1 MAGIGLIAVSLTAQ
15 RTYAA
20 NAKSL
25 AGTLEKLSTG
35 QRINRGKDDPA
46 GLITSENFRA
56 VLAALDAET
65 RSLQRVD
72 SVANVAESALSEIS
86 GLLVEATGLAV
97 ASANTAG
104 FSDAERA
111 ANQMELDS
119 IVFAI
124 NRIANSTSFNGDR
137 LLDGTATLSAGGASI
152 TISSAAASA
161 LGEIDIDGTTH
172 TLIDVASGG
181 SLNIAN
187 GDLEGTLQTIRAAMN
202 QVATQ
207 RGTIGAFQ
215 KNTVA
220 SQISTNQVAFENVPA
235 ANSLLRAP
243 AHAHA
248 TAAAPCLLS
257 QGYCRC
263 GLGDR
268 MRSKFRPATGPP
280 TSTCLP

>member
-1 MAGIGLIAVSLTAQ
+1 MAGIGLTAVSLTAQ

-97 ASANTAG
+97 SSANTAG

-220 SQISTNQVAFENVPA
+220 SQISTNQVAFENVAA
-235 ANSLLRAP
+235 ANSLIRDTDYAKE
-243 AHAHA
+243 
-248 TAAAPCLLS
+248 TAALS
-257 QGYCRC
+257 RAQVLDQSSIGVMSMINFLRQQVMNALM
-263 GLGDR
+263 G
-268 MRSKFRPATGPP
+268 
-280 TSTCLP
+280 

>member
-1 MAGIGLIAVSLTAQ
+1 MAGIGLTAVSLTAQ

-25 AGTLEKLSTG
+25 AGTLEKLATG

-65 RSLQRVD
+65 RGLQRVD
-72 SVANVAESALSEIS
+72 SVANVAEGALSEIS

-97 ASANTAG
+97 ASANSAG

-137 LLDGTATLSAGGASI
+137 LLDGTATLSAGDGSI

-220 SQISTNQVAFENVPA
+220 SQISTNQVAFENVAA
-235 ANSLLRAP
+235 ANSLIRDTDYAKE
-243 AHAHA
+243 
-248 TAAAPCLLS
+248 TAALS
-257 QGYCRC
+257 RAQVLNQSSIGVMSMINFIRQEVMNALM
-263 GLGDR
+263 G
-268 MRSKFRPATGPP
+268 
-280 TSTCLP
+280 

>member
-1 MAGIGLIAVSLTAQ
+1 MAGIGLTAVSLTAQ
-15 RTYAA
+15 RTYTA

-25 AGTLEKLSTG
+25 AGILVKLATG
-35 QRINRGKDDPA
+35 QRINYGKDDPA
-46 GLITSENFRA
+46 GLITSENLRA
-56 VLAALDAET
+56 ILAALDAET
-65 RSLQRVD
+65 RALQRVD
-72 SVANVAESALSEIS
+72 SVANVAEGALSEIS

-137 LLDGTATLSAGGASI
+137 LLDGTATLNAGDGSI

-187 GDLEGTLQTIRAAMN
+187 GDLEGALQTIRAAMD

-207 RGTIGAFQ
+207 RGAIGAFQ
-215 KNTVA
+215 KNTIA
-220 SQISTNQVAFENVPA
+220 SQISTNQVAFENVAA
-235 ANSLLRAP
+235 ANSMIRDTDYAKE
-243 AHAHA
+243 
-248 TAAAPCLLS
+248 TAALS
-257 QGYCRC
+257 RAQVLNQSSIGVMSMINFLRQQAMNTLM
-263 GLGDR
+263 G
-268 MRSKFRPATGPP
+268 
-280 TSTCLP
+280 

>member
-1 MAGIGLIAVSLTAQ
+1 MAGIGLTAVSLTAQ

-72 SVANVAESALSEIS
+72 SVANVAEGALSEIS

-220 SQISTNQVAFENVPA
+220 SQISANQVAFENVAA
-235 ANSLLRAP
+235 ANSLIRDTDYAKE
-243 AHAHA
+243 
-248 TAAAPCLLS
+248 TAALS
-257 QGYCRC
+257 RAQVLNQSSIGVMSMINFIRQQVMNALM
-263 GLGDR
+263 G
-268 MRSKFRPATGPP
+268 
-280 TSTCLP
+280 

>member
-1 MAGIGLIAVSLTAQ
+1 MAGIGLTAVSLTAQ

-25 AGTLEKLSTG
+25 AGTLEKLATG

-72 SVANVAESALSEIS
+72 SVANVAEAALSEIS
-86 GLLVEATGLAV
+86 GLLVEAAGLAV
-97 ASANTAG
+97 SSANSAG
-104 FSDAERA
+104 VSDAERA

-137 LLDGTATLSAGGASI
+137 LLDGTATLNAGDGSI

-220 SQISTNQVAFENVPA
+220 SQISTNQVAFENVAA
-235 ANSLLRAP
+235 ANSMIRDTDYAKE
-243 AHAHA
+243 
-248 TAAAPCLLS
+248 TAALS
-257 QGYCRC
+257 RAQVLEQSSIGVMSMINFIRQQVMNALM
-263 GLGDR
+263 G
-268 MRSKFRPATGPP
+268 
-280 TSTCLP
+280 

>member
-97 ASANTAG
+97 ASANSAG

-137 LLDGTATLSAGGASI
+137 LLDGTATLNAGDGSI

-220 SQISTNQVAFENVPA
+220 SQISTNQVAFENVAA
-235 ANSLLRAP
+235 ANSLIRDTDYAKE
-243 AHAHA
+243 
-248 TAAAPCLLS
+248 TAALS
-257 QGYCRC
+257 RAQVLNQSSIGVMSMINFIRQQVMNALM
-263 GLGDR
+263 G
-268 MRSKFRPATGPP
+268 
-280 TSTCLP
+280 

>member
-1 MAGIGLIAVSLTAQ
+1 MAGIGLTAVSLTAQ

-25 AGTLEKLSTG
+25 AGTLEKLATG

-65 RSLQRVD
+65 RGLQRVD
-72 SVANVAESALSEIS
+72 SVANVAEGALSEIS

-97 ASANTAG
+97 ASANSAG

-137 LLDGTATLSAGGASI
+137 LLDGTATLSAGDGSI

-220 SQISTNQVAFENVPA
+220 SQISTNQVAFENVAA
-235 ANSLLRAP
+235 ANSLIRDTDYAKE
-243 AHAHA
+243 
-248 TAAAPCLLS
+248 TAALS
-257 QGYCRC
+257 RAQVLNQSSIGVMSMINFIRQQVMNALM
-263 GLGDR
+263 G
-268 MRSKFRPATGPP
+268 
-280 TSTCLP
+280 

>member
-1 MAGIGLIAVSLTAQ
+1 MAGIGLTAVSLTAQ

-220 SQISTNQVAFENVPA
+220 SQISTNQVAFENVAA
-235 ANSLLRAP
+235 ANSLIRDTDYAKE
-243 AHAHA
+243 
-248 TAAAPCLLS
+248 TAALS
-257 QGYCRC
+257 RAQVLDQSSIGVMSMINFLRQQVMNALM
-263 GLGDR
+263 G
-268 MRSKFRPATGPP
+268 
-280 TSTCLP
+280 

>member
-97 ASANTAG
+97 SSANTAG

-137 LLDGTATLSAGGASI
+137 LLDGTATLSASGASI

-220 SQISTNQVAFENVPA
+220 SQISTNQVAFENVAA
-235 ANSLLRAP
+235 ANSLIRDTDYAKE
-243 AHAHA
+243 
-248 TAAAPCLLS
+248 TAALS
-257 QGYCRC
+257 RAQVLNQSSIGVMSMINFLRQEVMNALM
-263 GLGDR
+263 G
-268 MRSKFRPATGPP
+268 
-280 TSTCLP
+280 

>member
-220 SQISTNQVAFENVPA
+220 SQISTNQVAFENVAA
-235 ANSLLRAP
+235 ANSLIRDTDYAKE
-243 AHAHA
+243 
-248 TAAAPCLLS
+248 TAALS
-257 QGYCRC
+257 RAQVLNQSSIGVMSMINFIRQQVMNALM
-263 GLGDR
+263 G
-268 MRSKFRPATGPP
+268 
-280 TSTCLP
+280 

>member
-1 MAGIGLIAVSLTAQ
+1 MAGIGLTAVSLTAQ

-25 AGTLEKLSTG
+25 AGTLEKLATG

-220 SQISTNQVAFENVPA
+220 SQISTNQVAFENVAA
-235 ANSLLRAP
+235 ANSLIRDTDYAKE
-243 AHAHA
+243 
-248 TAAAPCLLS
+248 TAALS
-257 QGYCRC
+257 RAQVLNQSSIGVMSMINFIRQQVMNALM
-263 GLGDR
+263 G
-268 MRSKFRPATGPP
+268 
-280 TSTCLP
+280 

>member
-72 SVANVAESALSEIS
+72 SVANVAEGALSEIS

-97 ASANTAG
+97 SSANSAG

-137 LLDGTATLSAGGASI
+137 LLDGTATLNAGDGSI

-220 SQISTNQVAFENVPA
+220 SQISTNQVAFENVAA
-235 ANSLLRAP
+235 ANSLIRDTDYAKE
-243 AHAHA
+243 
-248 TAAAPCLLS
+248 TAALS
-257 QGYCRC
+257 RAQVLNQSSIGVMSMINFIRQQVMNALM
-263 GLGDR
+263 G
-268 MRSKFRPATGPP
+268 
-280 TSTCLP
+280 

>member
-1 MAGIGLIAVSLTAQ
+1 MAGIGLTAVSLTAQ

-25 AGTLEKLSTG
+25 GGILEKLATG

-65 RSLQRVD
+65 RVMQRVD

-104 FSDAERA
+104 VSDAERA

-119 IVFAI
+119 IVFSI

-137 LLDGTATLSAGGASI
+137 LLDGTATLSAGGGSI
-152 TISSAAASA
+152 TISNAAASA

-187 GDLEGTLQTIRAAMN
+187 GDLEGALQTIRAAMN

-215 KNTVA
+215 KNTIA
-220 SQISTNQVAFENVPA
+220 SQISTNQVAFENIAA
-235 ANSLLRAP
+235 ANSLIRDTDYAKE
-243 AHAHA
+243 
-248 TAAAPCLLS
+248 TAALS
-257 QGYCRC
+257 RAQVLNQSSIGVMSMINFIRQQVMNALM
-263 GLGDR
+263 G
-268 MRSKFRPATGPP
+268 
-280 TSTCLP
+280 

>member
-220 SQISTNQVAFENVPA
+220 SQISTNQVAFENVAA
-235 ANSLLRAP
+235 ANSLIRDTDYAKE
-243 AHAHA
+243 
-248 TAAAPCLLS
+248 TAALS
-257 QGYCRC
+257 RAQVLDQSSIGVMSMINFLRQQVMNALM
-263 GLGDR
+263 G
-268 MRSKFRPATGPP
+268 
-280 TSTCLP
+280 

>member
-97 ASANTAG
+97 SSANTAG

-220 SQISTNQVAFENVPA
+220 SQISTNQVAFENVAA
-235 ANSLLRAP
+235 ANSLIRDTDYAKE
-243 AHAHA
+243 
-248 TAAAPCLLS
+248 TAALS
-257 QGYCRC
+257 RAQVLDQSSIGVMSMINFLRQEVMNALM
-263 GLGDR
+263 G
-268 MRSKFRPATGPP
+268 
-280 TSTCLP
+280 

>member
-1 MAGIGLIAVSLTAQ
+1 MAGIGLAAVSLTAQ

-220 SQISTNQVAFENVPA
+220 SQISTNQVAFENVAA
-235 ANSLLRAP
+235 ANSLIRDTDYAKE
-243 AHAHA
+243 
-248 TAAAPCLLS
+248 TAALS
-257 QGYCRC
+257 RAQVLNQSSIGVMSMINFIRQQVMNALM
-263 GLGDR
+263 G
-268 MRSKFRPATGPP
+268 
-280 TSTCLP
+280 

>member
-97 ASANTAG
+97 SSANSAG

-220 SQISTNQVAFENVPA
+220 SQISTNQVAFENVAA
-235 ANSLLRAP
+235 ANSLIRDTDYAKE
-243 AHAHA
+243 
-248 TAAAPCLLS
+248 TAALS
-257 QGYCRC
+257 RAQVLNQSSIGVMSMINFLRQEVMNALM
-263 GLGDR
+263 G
-268 MRSKFRPATGPP
+268 
-280 TSTCLP
+280 

>member
-1 MAGIGLIAVSLTAQ
+1 MAGIGLTAVSLTAQ

-220 SQISTNQVAFENVPA
+220 SQISTNQVAFENVAA
-235 ANSLLRAP
+235 ANSLIRDTDYAKE
-243 AHAHA
+243 
-248 TAAAPCLLS
+248 TAALS
-257 QGYCRC
+257 RAQVLNQSSIGVMSMINFIRQQVMNALM
-263 GLGDR
+263 G
-268 MRSKFRPATGPP
+268 
-280 TSTCLP
+280 

>member
-1 MAGIGLIAVSLTAQ
+1 MAGIGLTAVSLTAQ

-25 AGTLEKLSTG
+25 AGTLEKLATG

-72 SVANVAESALSEIS
+72 SVANVADAALSEIS

-97 ASANTAG
+97 SSANTAG
-104 FSDAERA
+104 VSDAERA

-137 LLDGTATLSAGGASI
+137 LLDGTATLNAGDGSI
-152 TISSAAASA
+152 SISSAAASA

-215 KNTVA
+215 KNTVT
-220 SQISTNQVAFENVPA
+220 SQISTNQVAFENVAA
-235 ANSLLRAP
+235 ANSLIRDTDYAKE
-243 AHAHA
+243 
-248 TAAAPCLLS
+248 TAALSRAQLLNQS
-257 QGYCRC
+257 SIGVMSMINFIRQQVMDALMG
-263 GLGDR
+263 
-268 MRSKFRPATGPP
+268 
-280 TSTCLP
+280 

>member
-1 MAGIGLIAVSLTAQ
+1 MAGIGLTAVSLTAQ
-15 RTYAA
+15 RTYTA

-25 AGTLEKLSTG
+25 AGILEKLATG
-35 QRINRGKDDPA
+35 QRINYGKDDPA

-65 RSLQRVD
+65 RALQRVD

-86 GLLVEATGLAV
+86 GLLVEASGLAV

-104 FSDAERA
+104 VSDAERA
-111 ANQMELDS
+111 AYQMELDS
-119 IVFAI
+119 IVYSI

-152 TISSAAASA
+152 TISHAAASA

-187 GDLEGTLQTIRAAMN
+187 GDLEGALQTIRAAMD

-207 RGTIGAFQ
+207 RGAIGAFQ
-215 KNTVA
+215 KNTIA
-220 SQISTNQVAFENVPA
+220 SQISTNQIAFENVAA
-235 ANSLLRAP
+235 ANSIIRDTDYAKE
-243 AHAHA
+243 
-248 TAAAPCLLS
+248 TAALS
-257 QGYCRC
+257 RAQVLNQSSIGVMSMINFIRQQVMNALM
-263 GLGDR
+263 G
-268 MRSKFRPATGPP
+268 
-280 TSTCLP
+280 

>member
-1 MAGIGLIAVSLTAQ
+1 MAGIGLTAVSLTAQ

-220 SQISTNQVAFENVPA
+220 SQISTNQVAFENVAA
-235 ANSLLRAP
+235 ANSLIRDTDYAKE
-243 AHAHA
+243 
-248 TAAAPCLLS
+248 TAALS
-257 QGYCRC
+257 RAQVLDQSSIGV
-263 GLGDR
+263 
-268 MRSKFRPATGPP
+268 M
-280 TSTCLP
+280 STINFIRQQVMNALMG

>member
-1 MAGIGLIAVSLTAQ
+1 MAGIGLTAVSLTAQ

-97 ASANTAG
+97 SSANTAG

-220 SQISTNQVAFENVPA
+220 SQISTNQVAFENVAA
-235 ANSLLRAP
+235 ANSLIRDTDYAKE
-243 AHAHA
+243 
-248 TAAAPCLLS
+248 TAALS
-257 QGYCRC
+257 RAQVLDQSSIGVMSMINFLRQEVMNALM
-263 GLGDR
+263 G
-268 MRSKFRPATGPP
+268 
-280 TSTCLP
+280 

>member
-1 MAGIGLIAVSLTAQ
+1 MAGIGLTAVSLTAQ

-25 AGTLEKLSTG
+25 AGTLEKLATG

-72 SVANVAESALSEIS
+72 SVANVAEAALSEIS

-97 ASANTAG
+97 SSANTAG
-104 FSDAERA
+104 VSDAERA

-137 LLDGTATLSAGGASI
+137 LLDGTATLNAGDGSI
-152 TISSAAASA
+152 SISSAAASA

-215 KNTVA
+215 KNTVT
-220 SQISTNQVAFENVPA
+220 SQISTNQVAFENVAA
-235 ANSLLRAP
+235 ANSLIRDTDYAKE
-243 AHAHA
+243 
-248 TAAAPCLLS
+248 TAALS
-257 QGYCRC
+257 RAQVLDQSSIGVMSMINFIRQEVMNALM
-263 GLGDR
+263 G
-268 MRSKFRPATGPP
+268 
-280 TSTCLP
+280 

>member
-1 MAGIGLIAVSLTAQ
+1 MAGIGLQAVSLTAQ

-25 AGTLEKLSTG
+25 AGILEKLATG

-65 RSLQRVD
+65 RVMQRVD
-72 SVANVAESALSEIS
+72 SVANVAEGALSEIS

-104 FSDAERA
+104 VSDAERA
-111 ANQMELDS
+111 AYQMELDS
-119 IVFAI
+119 IVYSI

-137 LLDGTATLSAGGASI
+137 LLDGTATLSAGGGSI
-152 TISSAAASA
+152 TISNAAASA

-187 GDLEGTLQTIRAAMN
+187 GDLEGALQTIRAAMN

-215 KNTVA
+215 KNTIA
-220 SQISTNQVAFENVPA
+220 SQISTNQVAFENIAA
-235 ANSLLRAP
+235 ANSVIRDTDYAKQ
-243 AHAHA
+243 
-248 TAAAPCLLS
+248 TAALS
-257 QGYCRC
+257 RAQVLNQSSIGVMSMINFIRQQVMNALM
-263 GLGDR
+263 G
-268 MRSKFRPATGPP
+268 
-280 TSTCLP
+280 

>member
-1 MAGIGLIAVSLTAQ
+1 MAGIGLTAVSLTAQ

-97 ASANTAG
+97 SSANTAG

-220 SQISTNQVAFENVPA
+220 SQISTNQVAFENVAA
-235 ANSLLRAP
+235 ANSLIRDTDYAKE
-243 AHAHA
+243 
-248 TAAAPCLLS
+248 TAALS
-257 QGYCRC
+257 RAQVLDQSSIGV
-263 GLGDR
+263 
-268 MRSKFRPATGPP
+268 M
-280 TSTCLP
+280 STINFIRQQVMNALMG

>member
-72 SVANVAESALSEIS
+72 SVANVAEGALSEIS

-97 ASANTAG
+97 SSANSAG

-220 SQISTNQVAFENVPA
+220 SQISTNQVAFENVAA
-235 ANSLLRAP
+235 ANSLIRDTDYAKE
-243 AHAHA
+243 
-248 TAAAPCLLS
+248 TAALS
-257 QGYCRC
+257 RAQVLNQSSIGVMSMINFIRQQVMNALM
-263 GLGDR
+263 G
-268 MRSKFRPATGPP
+268 
-280 TSTCLP
+280 

>member
-97 ASANTAG
+97 SSANTAG

-137 LLDGTATLSAGGASI
+137 LLDGTATLSASGASI

-220 SQISTNQVAFENVPA
+220 SQISTNQVAFENVAA
-235 ANSLLRAP
+235 ANSLIRDTDYAKE
-243 AHAHA
+243 
-248 TAAAPCLLS
+248 TAALS
-257 QGYCRC
+257 RAQVLDQSSIGVMSMINFLRQEVMNALM
-263 GLGDR
+263 G
-268 MRSKFRPATGPP
+268 
-280 TSTCLP
+280 

>member
-1 MAGIGLIAVSLTAQ
+1 MAGIGLTAVSLTAQ

-25 AGTLEKLSTG
+25 GGILEKLATG

-65 RSLQRVD
+65 RVMQRVD

-104 FSDAERA
+104 VSDAERA

-119 IVFAI
+119 IVFSI

-137 LLDGTATLSAGGASI
+137 LLDGTATLNAGGASI

-161 LGEIDIDGTTH
+161 LGEIDIDGTTR

-215 KNTVA
+215 KNTIA
-220 SQISTNQVAFENVPA
+220 SQISTNQVAFENIAA
-235 ANSLLRAP
+235 ANSLIRDTDYAKE
-243 AHAHA
+243 
-248 TAAAPCLLS
+248 TAALS
-257 QGYCRC
+257 RAQVLNQSSIGVMSMINFIRQQVMNALM
-263 GLGDR
+263 G
-268 MRSKFRPATGPP
+268 
-280 TSTCLP
+280 

>member
-220 SQISTNQVAFENVPA
+220 SQISTNQVAFENVAA
-235 ANSLLRAP
+235 ANSLIRDTDYAKE
-243 AHAHA
+243 
-248 TAAAPCLLS
+248 TAALS
-257 QGYCRC
+257 RAQVLDQSSIGVMSMINFLRQEVMNALM
-263 GLGDR
+263 G
-268 MRSKFRPATGPP
+268 
-280 TSTCLP
+280 

>member
-220 SQISTNQVAFENVPA
+220 SQISTNQVAFENVAA
-235 ANSLLRAP
+235 ANSLIRDTDYAKE
-243 AHAHA
+243 
-248 TAAAPCLLS
+248 TAALS
-257 QGYCRC
+257 RAQVLDQSSIGV
-263 GLGDR
+263 
-268 MRSKFRPATGPP
+268 M
-280 TSTCLP
+280 STINFIRQQVMNALMG

>member
-1 MAGIGLIAVSLTAQ
+1 MAGIGLTAVSLTAQ

-97 ASANTAG
+97 SSANSAG

-220 SQISTNQVAFENVPA
+220 SQISTNQVAFENVAA
-235 ANSLLRAP
+235 ANSLIRDTDYAKE
-243 AHAHA
+243 
-248 TAAAPCLLS
+248 TAALS
-257 QGYCRC
+257 RAQVLDQSSIGV
-263 GLGDR
+263 
-268 MRSKFRPATGPP
+268 M
-280 TSTCLP
+280 STINFIRQQVMNALMG